1 MKVDRHDTYVHI
13 SDFIFQKLNVFHPKK
28 IERICTST
36 FSTSVYHNTITF
48 LCHFPCIALVLTDT
62 FHVLPFILRLTKMI
76 TLRMIFY
83 SSMGMFNIF
92 VNICMSFSVKPPV
105 AVAKAAYY
113 TIRQQ
118 PNSILQPNQYSFL
131 RQEMK
136 MTKKSCP
143 SI

>member
-1 MKVDRHDTYVHI
+1 MKVDRYDTYVHI

-48 LCHFPCIALVLTDT
+48 LSFPCIALVLTDT
-62 FHVLPFILRLTKMI
+62 FHVLSFILRLTEMI

-113 TIRQQ
+113 TITQQ
-118 PNSILQPNQYSFL
+118 PNPILQPKYQTNILFL
-131 RQEMK
+131 G
-136 MTKKSCP
+136 KKWKQL
-143 SI
+143 